1 MDIRFYKDR
10 VILEADD
17 NKIDYADIL
26 NKLSDKAK
34 EKNVEDPF
42 DMINQ
47 NDDKKTSKKDTTVS
61 DVIDS
66 STSEKNNSQK
76 NEINT
81 LKNDSEVIIFNT
93 KKEADIISQF

>member
-10 VILEADD
+10 VIFEADD

-34 EKNVEDPF
+34 EQNVEDPF

-47 NDDKKTSKKDTTVS
+47 NVDKKK
-61 DVIDS
+61 
-66 STSEKNNSQK
+66 
-76 NEINT
+76 
-81 LKNDSEVIIFNT
+81 
-93 KKEADIISQF
+93 